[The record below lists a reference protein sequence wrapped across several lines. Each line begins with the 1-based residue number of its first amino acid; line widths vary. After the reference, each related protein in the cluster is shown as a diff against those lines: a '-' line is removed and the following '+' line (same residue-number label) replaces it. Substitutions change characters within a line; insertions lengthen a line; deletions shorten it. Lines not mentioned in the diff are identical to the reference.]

1 MAHQRISIRFGLLV
15 AVLFFG
21 FAGFGASLALLPA
34 RIEDLGRGDV
44 ALGVAAGVFSVAAI
58 VSRLLGG
65 YLVDTIGSRI
75 TVGLSLLAAALGGV
89 AYLAPGLGGVL
100 TARVVQ
106 GVADAVLYT
115 AVATVALDMV
125 PEDRRSQALGWL
137 SGGLWAGLSSG
148 AALTTWVDDIRHMG
162 VIVAAVALASL
173 GIVALLP
180 PGRPSAEDLAARA
193 NTSRWRNLLA
203 PEAYRPG
210 VVLGFTN
217 LGYAAFT
224 GFAVR
229 FASDRFE
236 HANLVLTSFAV
247 TLLVARAGFGWLVDR
262 LPARRALD
270 VGHGLMI
277 VGLLLTAAAHQFWM
291 AVAGAMIAAI
301 GHSVPW
307 PVLATSTLD
316 VAGPARRGAVIG
328 TLSAWFDAFVAVAL
342 FAFGVVADQFG
353 VGAVFIVA
361 AVGVVAANALSR
373 TIRTGRFAD
382 APSRATAMATS
393 TS

>member
-1 MAHQRISIRFGLLV
+1 MAKQRISLRFALLV

-34 RIEDLGRGDV
+34 RIEELGRGDV
-44 ALGVAAGVFSVAAI
+44 SLGVAAGVFSVAAI

-75 TVGLSLLAAALGGV
+75 TVGLSLITAALGGA
-89 AYLAPGLGGVL
+89 AYLIPGIGGVV

-106 GVADAVLYT
+106 GIADAVLYT

-148 AALTTWVDDIRHMG
+148 AALTTWVDDIRRMG
-162 VIVAAVALASL
+162 VVVAIVALASL
-173 GIVALLP
+173 AIVALLP
-180 PGRPSAEDLAARA
+180 PGRPSPADLAARA
-193 NTSRWRNLLA
+193 HTSRWRSLLA

-236 HANLVLTSFAV
+236 HPTLVLTAFAV

-277 VGLLLTAAAHQFWM
+277 AGLLLTAAAHQFWM
-291 AVAGAMIAAI
+291 AIAGAVITAI

-316 VAGPARRGAVIG
+316 LAGPARRGAVIG

-342 FAFGVVADQFG
+342 FAFGVVADRFG
-353 VGAVFIVA
+353 AGSVFVVA
-361 AVGVVAANALSR
+361 AIGVVAANALSR
-373 TIRTGRFAD
+373 TIRSGSLAANRVA
-382 APSRATAMATS
+382 ASAMAAPIP
-393 TS
+393 